1 MSFQFRFASILDLRR
16 RQRDQVGSELGKAN
30 EAIRRVDEQ
39 IEIIRQQ
46 RQTLRQQPT
55 HERVGAVQVEGL
67 LAVGRYDMQLQADI
81 GQLNQTRAELVI
93 ERDRRQRLLLDAEA
107 EVKRF
112 ERLEEIEREAARMQ
126 MLRREQAD
134 ADERSSQAYV
144 LARLRR
150 T

>member
-30 EAIRRVDEQ
+30 EAIRRIDEQ
-39 IEIIRQQ
+39 MEMI
-46 RQTLRQQPT
+46 RQQPT
-55 HERVGAVQVEGL
+55 YERVGAVQVEGL

-81 GQLNQTRAELVI
+81 GQLDQTRAELVI